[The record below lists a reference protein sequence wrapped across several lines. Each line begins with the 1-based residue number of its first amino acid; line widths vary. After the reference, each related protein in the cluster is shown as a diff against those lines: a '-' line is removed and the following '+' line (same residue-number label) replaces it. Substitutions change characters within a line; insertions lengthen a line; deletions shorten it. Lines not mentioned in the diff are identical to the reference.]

1 MEYFSDKNLRTSW
14 VLPSDFCL
22 TIQKSYLSE
31 CLRVFAY
38 KTRKQ
43 SDSWKYW
50 IHPKYS
56 LALTLQSTRKQRLF
70 PMFILNPL
78 KNIRRPS
85 LRCFQGVQKRKTR
98 VNGKLRIVI
107 PVGILHENLGMNE
120 SPPPLNSHNP
130 SLTL

>member
-50 IHPKYS
+50 IHPKYFS
-56 LALTLQSTRKQRLF
+56 STYLAKYSKTATFSD
-70 PMFILNPL
+70 ILNPL

-107 PVGILHENLGMNE
+107 PVGILYENLGMNE